1 MRVLLALLALA
12 AATPAA
18 AQSTAAELALQND
31 LLAQQQAAQQRAVAL
46 DNQLM
51 ALEAQIRTERAL
63 ADIRAQSAR
72 PYLPLPPLPPG
83 EAGPRPPSPQIDT
96 SKLVSIPDDRLA
108 ASNAAVREVTQGR
121 R

>member
-1 MRVLLALLALA
+1 MRALLVLIAFA
-12 AATPAA
+12 AATPALAQPSA
-18 AQSTAAELALQND
+18 AEEMLRAELA
-31 LLAQQQAAQQRAVAL
+31 AQQLLDRQRQVAL

-51 ALEAQIRTERAL
+51 SLEAQLRANQ
-63 ADIRAQSAR
+63 AEAVVRQQSTR
-72 PYLPLPPLPPG
+72 PYLPLPPLPP
-83 EAGPRPPSPQIDT
+83 EAGPAAPSPAIDT